1 MKSKLLLI
9 ILLALYVPIFA
20 QQVSIETAQ
29 EFANVFMRNNIPT
42 AKYSASSTGTTTSS
56 VSVINPI
63 GKVVQSPVMY
73 AVSQDS
79 AWVLVSAD
87 ERVTPILAYSDAN
100 TGMFPDKEDM
110 PDGMK
115 WLLSQYEIAIK
126 FALDSI
132 QNRTVNPQWNNPCK

>member
-1 MKSKLLLI
+1 MLLGGKI
-9 ILLALYVPIFA
+9 TGDANR
-20 QQVSIETAQ
+20 QVWDVGSIETAQ

-100 TGMFPDKEDM
+100 TGMENAND
-110 PDGMK
+110 
-115 WLLSQYEIAIK
+115 
-126 FALDSI
+126 
-132 QNRTVNPQWNNPCK
+132 NRTQRTISFFMDDPPIIR